1 MTSLE
6 SLRTRAVEES
16 TAQGSGFVGAE
27 HLFLAWLRDDGPAQQ
42 ALTQA
47 GVSADEFRTIIAS
60 RRAPRPA
67 GDGEASN
74 ALSSHAERA
83 LAAAAESASA
93 AGRDPNGDDLFLAL
107 IKEPRGAIARA
118 LTTAKARPTELRR
131 LVAPPPA
138 PRADKRRE
146 GSPAR
151 ERAAQTASPPLP
163 AARKR
168 DPEIDDIPEARAPE
182 RPRLVP
188 PPRPAPAPTPAPKR
202 PSWWLWIG
210 VIAVP
215 VTVGLRYLGVS
226 SGWLFAATCLGI
238 IPLAAA
244 IAQATEHLADH
255 AGPTVSAVLNAA
267 FGNATEVIVAIAA
280 LHAGYVDFVKAS
292 LTGSILGNLL
302 LILGAALLAGGLR
315 QPILKFNRTAAGMS
329 SAMLAIAVAA
339 LMLPSMLRGTP
350 ADSHLQALSQLVAVV
365 LAFIYLASLLFSLRT
380 HRRIFTGSTSG
391 EDPHTHWPLGIT
403 VLVLAVATVL
413 VAVESEFLVETIGPV
428 TRSLGVSQGF
438 LGLIVVPIVGNA
450 AEHASAIV
458 AARRGRI
465 ELAIQIALGSSTQVA
480 LLVAP
485 ILVLIGGLIGS
496 GMNLVFP
503 GFQVGALA
511 AAVIVSALIILDGES
526 HWLEGVQLL
535 ALYLMIAAA
544 AWFI

>member
-6 SLRTRAVEES
+6 TLRTRAVEES

-27 HLFLAWLRDDGPAQQ
+27 HLFLAWLLDDGLAQQ
-42 ALTQA
+42 ALVQA
-47 GVSADEFRTIIAS
+47 GISADEFRTIIAS

-67 GDGEASN
+67 GEGETSN

-83 LAAAAESASA
+83 LAAAAESATV

-118 LTTAKARPTELRR
+118 LTMAKARPTELRR

-138 PRADKRRE
+138 ARSGKRRD
-146 GSPAR
+146 GSPPR
-151 ERAAQTASPPLP
+151 ERSGQPVQP
-163 AARKR
+163 APVARKR

-182 RPRLVP
+182 RPRLAP
-188 PPRPAPAPTPAPKR
+188 PPRPAPAPTAAPKEH
-202 PSWWLWIG
+202 SWVLWIG
-210 VIAVP
+210 LLAVP
-215 VTVGLRYLGVS
+215 LTVGLKYLGVS
-226 SGWLFAATCLGI
+226 SGWVFAVTCLGI
-238 IPLAAA
+238 IPLAGA

-350 ADSHLQALSQLVAVV
+350 ADSHLQALSKLVAVL
-365 LAFIYLASLLFSLRT
+365 LAIIYLASLLFSLRT
-380 HRRIFTGSTSG
+380 HRRIFTGAASG
-391 EDPHTHWPLGIT
+391 EDPHTRWPLGIT
-403 VLVLAVATVL
+403 VVVLAVATVL

-485 ILVLIGGLIGS
+485 ILVLVGGVIGS

-511 AAVIVSALIILDGES
+511 AAVIVSALIVLDGES